1 MQHLEDK
8 LNLKWMSLRIFLL
21 TLVFVRF
28 ISIAGGVMLIQI
40 LISSWLT
47 EALNLSEKVNRFITT
62 MESATTVTFFRSK
75 LVLF

>member
-1 MQHLEDK
+1 M
-8 LNLKWMSLRIFLL
+8 NLKWMSLRIFLQ

-47 EALNLSEKVNRFITT
+47 EALNLSGKVNRFITT

>member
-8 LNLKWMSLRIFLL
+8 LNLKWMSLRIFLQ

-47 EALNLSEKVNRFITT
+47 EALNLSEKVNKFITT
-62 MESATTVTFFRSK
+62 MESATTVTFFKSK